1 MTVPA
6 VPAYSGTVPNKNT
19 QTPRD
24 FSNSADLFLPWLA
37 TTFPNAIAAF
47 ATQVNIVGSQCDAD
61 AVTAAASTAMLNAAI
76 ATVGATKWVSGTT
89 YAIGDVRWSPIDYL
103 AYRRK
108 TAGAGTSDPSAD
120 AANWAAQSSALS
132 IGETSGT
139 AYRGDRG
146 KTAYDHSQ
154 ATGNAHGATTAVIAD
169 SADKRYCTDAQKAV
183 IAATSGT
190 NTGDGQAILVSG
202 TNIKTINSASILGS
216 GDLGIIGETSGT
228 AYRGDR
234 GKTAYDHSQATG
246 NAHGATTAV
255 IADSADK
262 RYCTDAQK
270 AVIAATS
277 GTNTGDGQAIL
288 VSGTNIKTINSASI
302 LGSGDLGIATGFSHM
317 DVLTSG
323 TTWTCPAGVATIK
336 LTLVSGGSGTGSGW
350 GPGGTTSF
358 TGGTLMGTELTI
370 AGGVSNGTGSG
381 TQRGSTFLALSTPVS
396 YGTGGQLLYGYVS
409 YGGSTVIKYLAVV
422 PGTVYP
428 IAIGAGG
435 TEGAGGYGGVS
446 GVMLI
451 EY

>member
-216 GDLGIIGETSGT
+216 GDLGI
-228 AYRGDR
+228 
-234 GKTAYDHSQATG
+234 
-246 NAHGATTAV
+246 
-255 IADSADK
+255 
-262 RYCTDAQK
+262 
-270 AVIAATS
+270 
-277 GTNTGDGQAIL
+277 
-288 VSGTNIKTINSASI
+288 
-302 LGSGDLGIATGFSHM
+302 ATGFSHM

-358 TGGTLMGTELTI
+358 TGGTLMGNELTI

-381 TQRGSTFLALSTPVS
+381 TQRGSTFLALSTTVS

-435 TEGAGGYGGVS
+435 VGNGGVPNSNGVS

>member
-47 ATQVNIVGSQCDAD
+47 ATQVNIVGAQCDAD

-120 AANWAAQSSALS
+120 AANWAGQSSALS
-132 IGETSGT
+132 
-139 AYRGDRG
+139 
-146 KTAYDHSQ
+146 
-154 ATGNAHGATTAVIAD
+154 
-169 SADKRYCTDAQKAV
+169 
-183 IAATSGT
+183 
-190 NTGDGQAILVSG
+190 
-202 TNIKTINSASILGS
+202 
-216 GDLGIIGETSGT
+216 IGETSGT

-323 TTWTCPAGVATIK
+323 TTWTCPAGVAKIK
-336 LTLVSGGSGTGSGW
+336 LTLVSGGSGTGIGW
-350 GPGGTTSF
+350 GSGGTTSF
-358 TGGTLMGTELTI
+358 TGGTLMGTGLTI
-370 AGGVSNGTGSG
+370 AGGAGTSASWAG
-381 TQRGSTFLALSTPVS
+381 RGPTFLALWTQVS
-396 YGTGGQLLYGYVS
+396 YGTGGTIATGYTS

-435 TEGAGGYGGVS
+435 TGGTGGTNGSAGES
-446 GVMLI
+446 GVMVI

>member
-47 ATQVNIVGSQCDAD
+47 ATQVNIVGAQCDAD

-89 YAIGDVRWSPIDYL
+89 YAIGDVRWSPIDFL

-108 TAGAGTSDPSAD
+108 TPGVGTSDPSAD
-120 AANWAAQSSALS
+120 AANWAVQSSALS

-154 ATGNAHGATTAVIAD
+154 ATGNAHGATTADIAD
-169 SADKRYCTDAQKAV
+169 STNKRYCTDAQKTV

-202 TNIKTINSASILGS
+202 TNIKTINSVSILGS
-216 GDLGIIGETSGT
+216 GNIGIS
-228 AYRGDR
+228 
-234 GKTAYDHSQATG
+234 S
-246 NAHGATTAV
+246 
-255 IADSADK
+255 
-262 RYCTDAQK
+262 
-270 AVIAATS
+270 
-277 GTNTGDGQAIL
+277 
-288 VSGTNIKTINSASI
+288 
-302 LGSGDLGIATGFSHM
+302 GFSHM
-317 DVLTSG
+317 VVLTSG
-323 TTWTCPAGVATIK
+323 TSWTCPAGISMIKIKTIDGG
-336 LTLVSGGSGTGSGW
+336 GGSGLGAGTGGY
-350 GPGGTTSF
+350 TTF
-358 TGGTLMGTELTI
+358 TGGTIVGDTI
-370 AGGVSNGTGSG
+370 TVIGSTLGSTTGEAQVLSYGQTMDSIPNKATYGSG
-381 TQRGSTFLALSTPVS
+381 AGYQASGS
-396 YGTGGQLLYGYVS
+396 GKGGDT
-409 YGGSTVIKYLAVV
+409 TVKYLTVE

-428 IAIGAGG
+428 ITIGAGG
-435 TEGAGGYGGVS
+435 IATAGGGARS
-446 GVMLI
+446 GYAGAIII

>member
-47 ATQVNIVGSQCDAD
+47 ATQVNIVGAQCDAD

-120 AANWAAQSSALS
+120 AANWAGQSSALS
-132 IGETSGT
+132 
-139 AYRGDRG
+139 
-146 KTAYDHSQ
+146 
-154 ATGNAHGATTAVIAD
+154 
-169 SADKRYCTDAQKAV
+169 
-183 IAATSGT
+183 
-190 NTGDGQAILVSG
+190 
-202 TNIKTINSASILGS
+202 
-216 GDLGIIGETSGT
+216 IGETSGT

-323 TTWTCPAGVATIK
+323 TTWTCPAGVAKIK
-336 LTLVSGGSGTGSGW
+336 LTLVSGGSGTGIGW
-350 GPGGTTSF
+350 GSGGTTSF
-358 TGGTLMGTELTI
+358 TGGTLMGTGLTI
-370 AGGVSNGTGSG
+370 AGGAGTSASWAG
-381 TQRGSTFLALSTPVS
+381 RGPTFLALWTQVS